1 MSTDGDGGPAPLAA
15 AARIEPALIEALKA
29 SLTPFAAEA
38 GELLFRQNDPADGM
52 HVIGEGLVRV
62 QGRTLADGLVQLAE
76 VGPGDIVGEWKM
88 IGGPEGADAVIVASE
103 PLTRDVATWVEVPEY
118 SALCVSRD
126 GGDLRGEVVTLDA

>member
-52 HVIGEGLVRV
+52 HVI
-62 QGRTLADGLVQLAE
+62 GLVQLAE